1 MKRPTTL
8 ERCNMPLSSSNKI
21 VFNLKKK
28 KAIEEKQN
36 YKQDRE
42 QRVKE
47 TFGIISSIENF
58 YKDRISLLKDRL
70 GQEKVGRR
78 EAE

>member
-1 MKRPTTL
+1 MRKPTTSGQCRKL
-8 ERCNMPLSSSNKI
+8 RSPSNKI

-36 YKQDRE
+36 YKQERE

-47 TFGIISSIENF
+47 TFSIISSIENF
-58 YKDRISLLKDRL
+58 YKDRVNLLKDRL
-70 GQEKVGRR
+70 AQEKMGRR

>member
-47 TFGIISSIENF
+47 TFGFISSIENF